1 MISGEIS
8 IFFPSPP
15 FIFITVQPSLPAAA
29 ARLPEAKA
37 ELLLIFKMFHK
48 QYWTFFLL
56 FFILILENG
65 SVRYS

>member
-8 IFFPSPP
+8 IFFRPS
-15 FIFITVQPSLPAAA
+15 F
-29 ARLPEAKA
+29 
-37 ELLLIFKMFHK
+37 IFKMFHK